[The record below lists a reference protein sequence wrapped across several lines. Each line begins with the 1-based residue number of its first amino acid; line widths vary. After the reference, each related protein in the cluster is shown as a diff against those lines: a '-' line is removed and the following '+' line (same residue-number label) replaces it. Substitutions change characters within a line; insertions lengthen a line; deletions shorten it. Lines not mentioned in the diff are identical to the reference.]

1 MKKLLL
7 FITISFMMSC
17 TVIEQN
23 KAIDYNNSLVDVQE
37 KVADKINE
45 FIDLITIEDT
55 LDYTMVYEKR
65 KEVLESIDQGIIEVN
80 KIGGFGESEEFKSSI
95 LSVLN
100 AYKEGIENEYT
111 TMANFLLLPIE
122 EQTDERYSE
131 TEEIAYVADS
141 LIGIAEDQFINAQQ
155 VFAASYKLQ
164 LEDVIG
170 PLEEH

>member
-100 AYKEGIENEYT
+100 AYREGIENEYT

-122 EQTDERYSE
+122 EQTDKRYSE

>member
-7 FITISFMMSC
+7 FIAVSFMMSC

-100 AYKEGIENEYT
+100 AYREGIENEYT

-141 LIGIAEDQFINAQQ
+141 LIGIVEDQFINAQE
-155 VFAASYKLQ
+155 VFATSYNLQ
-164 LEDVIG
+164 LEDVMG
-170 PLEEH
+170 PEEH